1 MAYILIQSETDPQN
15 VIQLRTDVDGDHYG
29 FHSKCG
35 QKITDR
41 GHFEDT
47 VQAIEIHL
55 DQC

>member
-1 MAYILIQSETDPQN
+1 MAHILIQSEKDPQQ
-15 VIQLRTDVDGDHYG
+15 VIQVRTDNEGNTYG
-29 FHSKCG
+29 FHLKCG

-47 VQAIEIHL
+47 VQAIEIHV